1 MHTSF
6 FFLSFFF
13 CCMPLCEGIEAILTV
28 RVYYKTRSAVR
39 FITEILF
46 YDDKYLNKKP
56 IILLVVYATTISPQ
70 RDSYIDESRVRY
82 TVIRYM
88 SMYISFE
95 VFKECHPMVTTWRVT
110 FSYLSHITISLYAF
124 QTKEYICKHIRI
136 THRWTTDND
145 ELSNNANNIPS

>member
-1 MHTSF
+1 
-6 FFLSFFF
+6 
-13 CCMPLCEGIEAILTV
+13 MPLCEGIEAILTV

-56 IILLVVYATTISPQ
+56 IILLVVYTTTISPQ

-95 VFKECHPMVTTWRVT
+95 VFKECHPMVTT
-110 FSYLSHITISLYAF
+110 
-124 QTKEYICKHIRI
+124 
-136 THRWTTDND
+136 
-145 ELSNNANNIPS
+145 